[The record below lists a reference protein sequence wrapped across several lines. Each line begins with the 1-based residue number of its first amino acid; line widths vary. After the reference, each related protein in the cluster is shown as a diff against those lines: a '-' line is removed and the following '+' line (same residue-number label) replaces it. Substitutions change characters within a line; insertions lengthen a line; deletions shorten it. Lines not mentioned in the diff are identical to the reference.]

1 MVGVWVCVDFAHPGV
16 RQGARSAPLIPI
28 ETTSTHQRF
37 RSTVPPPPR
46 PLPRPRLS
54 SAVVRAPLRPQPPLR
69 AARAFPGLG
78 VPGGALSLRLAS
90 GGSGH
95 WAARGALSV
104 LPTPEGAGKS
114 CAKFLCAVDFIA
126 KTP

>member
-1 MVGVWVCVDFAHPGV
+1 MVGVWVCVDFAPARHPP
-16 RQGARSAPLIPI
+16 GARSAPLD
-28 ETTSTHQRF
+28 TYRNNVNG
-37 RSTVPPPPR
+37 RNTVPPPPR

-95 WAARGALSV
+95 WASRGALSV
-104 LPTPEGAGKS
+104 LPTPEGAGSFAKS
-114 CAKFLCAVDFIA
+114 LCAVDFIV